1 MATSYWIL
9 LVLLLLSILSF
20 AGGAYLISKRFQKRI
35 TLLIQEN
42 RSLEQRIN
50 ISENLYQQ
58 EIKKNSEEQLY
69 RDALAIEKEQR
80 RIADELHDDTVQR
93 MVAVRFRLE
102 QILYFPVH
110 EKVEKE
116 VNDLRNEIET
126 IIAALRFLIK
136 GLTQPRFEQHS
147 FSYLIQEL
155 VNKLSSMH
163 HQTIL
168 FEVVNPELESSF
180 SPQVKQELFYLV
192 HEPAHN
198 FMKYSTGFTLTI
210 TLTWGPN
217 LIIDV
222 KDNGQGL
229 VRGRGFGMGMISMT
243 DRAKRIHTKV
253 DFIKTS
259 IGGFHIRFTI
269 QNDPTLVI
277 LPMEA
282 ADFDDEDFLK

>member
-1 MATSYWIL
+1 MTTSYWIL
-9 LVLLLLSILSF
+9 LLVASILSF
-20 AGGAYLISKRFQKRI
+20 AFGAYLISRQLQKRI
-35 TLLIQEN
+35 SDLIKEN
-42 RSLEQRIN
+42 RPLKEKLT
-50 ISENLYQQ
+50 ISENLYKE

-110 EKVEKE
+110 QKVEKE

-163 HQTIL
+163 HQTISL
-168 FEVVNPELESSF
+168 EVINPELESSF
-180 SPQVKQELFYLV
+180 SPQVKQELYYLV

-222 KDNGQGL
+222 RDNGQGL
-229 VRGRGFGMGMISMT
+229 VRGRGFGMGMISMST
-243 DRAKRIHTKV
+243 RAKRIHTKV
-253 DFIKTS
+253 DFIETR

-269 QNDPTLVI
+269 KNDPTLAM
-277 LPMEA
+277 LPLEVP
-282 ADFDDEDFLK
+282 DDHDMEDFS

>member
-9 LVLLLLSILSF
+9 LLVASILSF
-20 AGGAYLISKRFQKRI
+20 AFGAYLISRRLQKRI
-35 TLLIQEN
+35 SDLIKEN
-42 RSLEQRIN
+42 RPLKEKVT
-50 ISENLYQQ
+50 ISENLYKE

-110 EKVEKE
+110 QKVEKE

-163 HQTIL
+163 HQTISL
-168 FEVVNPELESSF
+168 EVINPELESSF
-180 SPQVKQELFYLV
+180 SPQVKQELYYLV

-222 KDNGQGL
+222 RDNGQGL
-229 VRGRGFGMGMISMT
+229 VRGRGFGMGMISMST
-243 DRAKRIHTKV
+243 RAKRIHTKV
-253 DFIKTS
+253 DFIETR

-269 QNDPTLVI
+269 KNDPTLAM
-277 LPMEA
+277 LPLEVP
-282 ADFDDEDFLK
+282 DDQDKEDFS

>member
-9 LVLLLLSILSF
+9 LLVASILSF
-20 AGGAYLISKRFQKRI
+20 AFGAYLISRQLQKRI
-35 TLLIQEN
+35 SDLIKEN
-42 RSLEQRIN
+42 RPLKEKVT
-50 ISENLYQQ
+50 ISENLYKE

-110 EKVEKE
+110 QKVEKE

-163 HQTIL
+163 HQTISL
-168 FEVVNPELESSF
+168 EVINPELESSF
-180 SPQVKQELFYLV
+180 SPQVKQELYYLV

-222 KDNGQGL
+222 RDNGQGL
-229 VRGRGFGMGMISMT
+229 VRGRGFGMGMISMST
-243 DRAKRIHTKV
+243 RAKRIHTKV
-253 DFIKTS
+253 DFIETR

-269 QNDPTLVI
+269 KNDPTLAM
-277 LPMEA
+277 LPLEVP
-282 ADFDDEDFLK
+282 DDHDKEDFS

>member
-1 MATSYWIL
+1 M
-9 LVLLLLSILSF
+9 
-20 AGGAYLISKRFQKRI
+20 
-35 TLLIQEN
+35 QEKVT
-42 RSLEQRIN
+42 
-50 ISENLYQQ
+50 ISENLYK
-58 EIKKNSEEQLY
+58 EEVRKNRNEQLY
-69 RDALAIEKEQR
+69 RDALAVEKEQR

-110 EKVEKE
+110 QKVEKE

-163 HQTIL
+163 HQTISL
-168 FEVVNPELESSF
+168 EVINPELESSF

-198 FMKYSTGFTLTI
+198 FMKYSTGFTLMI
-210 TLTWGPN
+210 TLTWGAN

-222 KDNGQGL
+222 RDNGQGL
-229 VRGRGFGMGMISMT
+229 ARGRGFGMGMISMSA
-243 DRAKRIHTKV
+243 RAKRIHTKV
-253 DFIKTS
+253 DFIETRM
-259 IGGFHIRFTI
+259 GGFHIRFTI
-269 QNDPTLVI
+269 KNDPTLVM
-277 LPMEA
+277 LPVEVP
-282 ADFDDEDFLK
+282 DDHDEEDFLK

>member
-50 ISENLYQQ
+50 VSENLYKE
-58 EIKKNSEEQLY
+58 EIKRNSEEQLY
-69 RDALAIEKEQR
+69 RDAIAIEKEQR

-116 VNDLRNEIET
+116 INDLRNEIET
-126 IIAALRFLIK
+126 VIAALRFLIK
-136 GLTQPRFEQHS
+136 GLTQPRFVQHS
-147 FSYLIQEL
+147 LSYLLQEL
-155 VNKLSSMH
+155 ANKLSAMH
-163 HQTIL
+163 HQTISL
-168 FEVVNPELESSF
+168 EVINPELESSF
-180 SPQVKQELFYLV
+180 SPEVKQELFYLV
-192 HEPAHN
+192 HEPTHN
-198 FMKYSTGFTLTI
+198 FMKYSTGFTLKI
-210 TLTWGPN
+210 VLTWGSD
-217 LIIDV
+217 LIIDIR
-222 KDNGQGL
+222 DNGQGL
-229 VRGRGFGMGMISMT
+229 ARGRGFGMGMISMT
-243 DRAKRIHTKV
+243 ARAKRIHAKV
-253 DFIKTS
+253 DFIQTR
-259 IGGFHIRFTI
+259 IGGFYIRFTI
-269 QNDPTLVI
+269 KNDPTLVI

>member
-1 MATSYWIL
+1 MC
-9 LVLLLLSILSF
+9 
-20 AGGAYLISKRFQKRI
+20 GAYLISRRLQKRI
-35 TLLIQEN
+35 SNLVQEN
-42 RSLEQRIN
+42 IPLQEKVT
-50 ISENLYQQ
+50 ISENLYK
-58 EIKKNSEEQLY
+58 EEVRKNRNEQLY
-69 RDALAIEKEQR
+69 RDALAVEKEQR

-110 EKVEKE
+110 QKVEKE

-163 HQTIL
+163 HQTISL
-168 FEVVNPELESSF
+168 EVINPELESSF

-198 FMKYSTGFTLTI
+198 FMKYSTGFTLMI
-210 TLTWGPN
+210 TLTWGSD

-222 KDNGQGL
+222 RDNRQGL
-229 VRGRGFGMGMISMT
+229 ARGRGFGMGMISMSA
-243 DRAKRIHTKV
+243 RAKRIHTKV
-253 DFIKTS
+253 DFIETRM
-259 IGGFHIRFTI
+259 GGFHIRFTI
-269 QNDPTLVI
+269 KNDPTLVM
-277 LPMEA
+277 LPVEVP
-282 ADFDDEDFLK
+282 DDHDEEDFLK

>member
-1 MATSYWIL
+1 MTTSYWIL
-9 LVLLLLSILSF
+9 LLVASILSF
-20 AGGAYLISKRFQKRI
+20 AFGAYLISRQLQKRI
-35 TLLIQEN
+35 SDLIKEN
-42 RSLEQRIN
+42 RPLKEKVT
-50 ISENLYQQ
+50 ISENLYKE

-110 EKVEKE
+110 QKVEKE

-163 HQTIL
+163 HQTISL
-168 FEVVNPELESSF
+168 EVINPELESSF
-180 SPQVKQELFYLV
+180 SPQVKQELYYLV

-222 KDNGQGL
+222 RDNGQGL
-229 VRGRGFGMGMISMT
+229 VRGRGFGMGMISMST
-243 DRAKRIHTKV
+243 RAKRIHTKV
-253 DFIKTS
+253 DFIETR

-269 QNDPTLVI
+269 KNDPTLAM
-277 LPMEA
+277 LPLEVP
-282 ADFDDEDFLK
+282 DDHDKEDFS

>member
-1 MATSYWIL
+1 MC
-9 LVLLLLSILSF
+9 
-20 AGGAYLISKRFQKRI
+20 GAYLISRRLQKRI
-35 TLLIQEN
+35 SNLVQEN
-42 RSLEQRIN
+42 IPLQEKVT
-50 ISENLYQQ
+50 ISENLYK
-58 EIKKNSEEQLY
+58 EEVRKNRNEQLY
-69 RDALAIEKEQR
+69 RETRSLLKKEQR

-110 EKVEKE
+110 QKVEKE

-163 HQTIL
+163 HQTISL
-168 FEVVNPELESSF
+168 EVINPELESSF

-198 FMKYSTGFTLTI
+198 FMKYSTGFTLMI
-210 TLTWGPN
+210 TLTWGRS
-217 LIIDV
+217 DY
-222 KDNGQGL
+222 
-229 VRGRGFGMGMISMT
+229 
-243 DRAKRIHTKV
+243 
-253 DFIKTS
+253 
-259 IGGFHIRFTI
+259 
-269 QNDPTLVI
+269 
-277 LPMEA
+277 
-282 ADFDDEDFLK
+282 